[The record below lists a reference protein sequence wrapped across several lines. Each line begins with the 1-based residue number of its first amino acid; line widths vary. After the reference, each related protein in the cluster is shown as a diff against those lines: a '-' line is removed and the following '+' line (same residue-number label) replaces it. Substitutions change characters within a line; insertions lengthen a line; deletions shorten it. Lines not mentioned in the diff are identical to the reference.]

1 MSSFWSWYIIVLV
14 ALNIGGCVWLLMW
27 TRKMDLNDMPADGTT
42 GHEYDG
48 IREYNNP
55 LPRWWLSLFWITIVF
70 GVAYLALYPGL
81 GNFKGVLGWTQTG
94 EVAADQAAYEQKF
107 GAIYAN
113 YAKVPIAE
121 LAKDE
126 RAMKIG
132 GRLFANNCSTCHG
145 TDANGAKGFPN
156 LTDGDWLWGG
166 EPDRIVETIMQGRT
180 GMMPAWQAIIG
191 DDGVKKVS
199 HHVLALAGRKAD
211 AGLAAAGAEVFATNC
226 AACHG
231 GDGKGNPLMGAP
243 NLTDNVWLYGG
254 SEASVIKTVA
264 EGRGGHMPAQQD
276 VLGAE
281 RVHLLAAYVWSLS
294 HNR

>member
-1 MSSFWSWYIIVLV
+1 MSSFWNWYIIALV
-14 ALNIGGCVWLLMW
+14 ALNIGGCAWLLMW
-27 TRKMDLNDMPADGTT
+27 TRKMDPSGMPADGTT

-48 IREYNNP
+48 IREYNKP
-55 LPRWWLSLFWITIVF
+55 LPRWWLIMFWLTIAF
-70 GVAYLALYPGL
+70 AIAYLVLYPGM
-81 GNFKGVLGWTQTG
+81 GSFKGALGWTSSG
-94 EVAADQAAYEQKF
+94 EVAADEAKYQQQF

-113 YAKVPIAE
+113 YAKVPIEE

-145 TDANGAKGFPN
+145 TDANGARGFPN
-156 LTDGDWLWGG
+156 LTDADWLWGG

-180 GMMPAWQAIIG
+180 GMMPAWQAILG

-199 HHVLALAGRKAD
+199 NHVLSLAGRKAD
-211 AGLAAAGAEVFATNC
+211 ARLAAAGAELFTNNC

-231 GDGKGNPLMGAP
+231 ADGKGNPMMGAP
-243 NLTDNVWLYGG
+243 NLTDSVWLYGG
-254 SEASVIKTVA
+254 SEASVIRTIA
-264 EGRGGHMPAQQD
+264 EGRAGHMPAQQD

-294 HNR
+294 HKQ